1 MAPKPFHLEL
11 MWFEEKGLTDLIR
24 SWWSDIEMQG
34 WAGFRLVTKLKKLKA
49 NIKEWANFNFGT
61 VKASMKDLLLCI
73 EEIDSKE
80 EMGSLLEGDLNLH
93 QFLQDKFP
101 CKAREEEI
109 KWR

>member
-1 MAPKPFHLEL
+1 
-11 MWFEEKGLTDLIR
+11 MWLEEKGLTDLIR

-34 WAGFRLVTKLKKLKA
+34 WAEFRLVTKLKKLKA
-49 NIKEWANFNFGT
+49 NIKEWANFHFGT
-61 VKASMKDLLLCI
+61 VKTSMKDLLLCI

-80 EMGSLLEGDLNLH
+80 EIGSLLEGDFILH
-93 QFLQDKFP
+93 QILGDKFP